1 MWRLR
6 RRRERSFECE
16 RERVERDAGSGELLK
31 PLSLFLLTYFI
42 LLTMVYAS
50 SPNLYPPGSVVVVVV
65 YLPFAASSSTME
77 SLIPLPFGREI
88 IGLLPVPMAKTLVA
102 RVANSWPAASLR

>member
-1 MWRLR
+1 MGR
-6 RRRERSFECE
+6 RGKESKAKDEAREWE
-16 RERVERDAGSGELLK
+16 VGSDGLK
-31 PLSLFLLTYFI
+31 PLSLFHFNIFHPSNNGLRLITESLPSWVLSF
-42 LLTMVYAS
+42 
-50 SPNLYPPGSVVVVVV
+50 VVV
-65 YLPFAASSSTME
+65 YLLFAASSSTMV

>member
-6 RRRERSFECE
+6 RRGERSFERE
-16 RERVERDAGSGELLK
+16 RERDERDAGSGELLK